1 MECHLLHDY
10 SISGNWREIVFR
22 CWLWRSKLPC
32 CDKAMWQGSAGIL
45 LELKSTFTNSPT
57 TKRRWELSLVVI
69 ANTLWEAGGHGLW
82 KAVHIPFLLNFT
94 IIALPCTLHGCCFP
108 GPSAQASSSFWNVLL
123 SEASLSDTH
132 TLLKPQCRAAC
143 PPQSLAFYAAL
154 ITAEVS
160 TYVCDV
166 YFSTMNV
173 GTEALCASYTAPMPG
188 TEQAWVPS
196 ESMWSEWGQ

>member
-1 MECHLLHDY
+1 MARKCRDPLGAEIYLHQQPHNQEKMGIIPCGHCQYTLRSRWAWTVKSSPY
-10 SISGNWREIVFR
+10 SLFAEFHHH
-22 CWLWRSKLPC
+22 C
-32 CDKAMWQGSAGIL
+32 
-45 LELKSTFTNSPT
+45 T
-57 TKRRWELSLVVI
+57 SL
-69 ANTLWEAGGHGLW
+69 H
-82 KAVHIPFLLNFT
+82 
-94 IIALPCTLHGCCFP
+94 LHGWCFP

-123 SEASLSDTH
+123 SEASLSDTY

-173 GTEALCASYTAPMPG
+173 GTEDLCASYTAPMPG
-188 TEQAWVPS
+188 TEQAWLPS
-196 ESMWSEWGQ
+196 ESMWSE